1 MEVEDE
7 GGHQRRVDLAGAQY
21 RRRSEAHRG
30 AQRVRTSDRDG
41 RAGVH
46 EFRLRSRTQRNA
58 LPEKY
63 NFQIHQ
69 LYLVQRT
76 LPAGEEQPCSFHGM
90 IQNPEEI
97 RLFHYSA
104 ERKPSYVLM
113 HIMDEET
120 GNLSTLGVSCQQDY
134 PAGSSGTSEWKPCVP
149 EYTEP
154 SAQK

>member
-1 MEVEDE
+1 MKGDINGGLILLEPSIEEEARLTE
-7 GGHQRRVDLAGAQY
+7 GLN
-21 RRRSEAHRG
+21 
-30 AQRVRTSDRDG
+30 
-41 RAGVH
+41 
-46 EFRLRSRTQRNA
+46 EFDPVTEMAEQEFMGLEYGEEKQRNA

-134 PAGSSGTSEWKPCVP
+134 PAGSSGTPEWKPCVP